1 MSFNIVLILITLL
14 LILDQIKYR
23 DIYYKSKYLNF
34 AFWTAIIGG
43 IILDIYSIFPQGFF
57 LVCLLCTLFIFRKF
71 VKAISTAAV
80 INIFLIAIL
89 ANIIYQIT
97 FLGLGW
103 LTYFLNLH
111 QINIMIDKLY
121 LINFLISTIVNSL
134 LIVFGFL
141 IIKIVRKDM
150 NLKK

>member
-1 MSFNIVLILITLL
+1 MYFNFPLILITLL
-14 LILDQIKYR
+14 LILDQIKYQ

-43 IILDIYSIFPQGFF
+43 ILLDIYSIFPPGFF
-57 LVCLLCTLFIFRKF
+57 LVCLLCTLFIFRKL
-71 VKAISTAAV
+71 VKEISTTAV

-89 ANIIYQIT
+89 ANIIYQIS

-111 QINIMIDKLY
+111 KIKIVIDKLY
-121 LINFLISTIVNSL
+121 LINFLFSVLINSL
-134 LIVFGFL
+134 SIVFGFL
-141 IIKIVRKDM
+141 IIKIIRK
-150 NLKK
+150 KYII